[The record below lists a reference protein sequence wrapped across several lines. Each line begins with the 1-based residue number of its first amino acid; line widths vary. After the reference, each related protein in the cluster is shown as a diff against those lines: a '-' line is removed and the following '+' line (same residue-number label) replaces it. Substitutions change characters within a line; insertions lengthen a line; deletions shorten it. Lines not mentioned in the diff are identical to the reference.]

1 MATFG
6 FGVPYIATMPVFSY
20 GLNPFYNTLTR
31 TSAFFDTKTQKPSK
45 YSQTDNTAS
54 DKKTN
59 KGKAVN
65 VLSDRGSGKAGWGA
79 PSTSGIGNVSSK
91 NSMSSTHTDK
101 AVNDLAVS
109 GLQDIGLDMAQAAAL
124 TAGLGTMVGAT
135 PSQVAQASMHSAFSS
150 MPNAL
155 AGYVGRLGAT
165 SLGAAP
171 STPVGKMSPAVVGGI
186 LGSIAGPIGGLL
198 GGLIGPTVVG
208 LAEDALGVRSME
220 DVRDALE
227 DTVGTFS
234 GRRMGQA
241 FSDAYD
247 KTKTVTPSFNYAVD
261 SMSMSPTQ
269 KNVAKTSF
277 SNALDKSFS
286 SKSKDQLG
294 DVARNIGIAPAV
306 AYAGAMSSLGS
317 FGAETDP
324 TGGLHGAVDSISDTV
339 AAVNDA
345 YSNAMS
351 SFGGP
356 AQSAQQTIAPSDD
369 RAAMAMAN
377 AMNEVAQQAAEPG
390 SYNSPSAD
398 PSASPNGSP
407 SNGRSGDQGSSPS
420 DNDGGENGGSESP
433 GGDIGGGYGS
443 DQGGY
448 GTGVGGDIG
457 GGAMSHGSAK
467 GNFGGIGGFGDIG
480 GGWGGDSSSDSGDSS
495 SGSSSG
501 GDSDDDGGDMGGPG
515 GYGGGW

>member
-1 MATFG
+1 MVTFG

-20 GLNPFYNTLTR
+20 GLNPFHNTLTR

-155 AGYVGRLGAT
+155 VGYAGRLGAT
-165 SLGAAP
+165 ALGAAP

-186 LGSIAGPIGGLL
+186 LGSVAGPIGGLL

-220 DVRDALE
+220 DVRDAME

-277 SNALDKSFS
+277 SNALGKSFS
-286 SKSKDQLG
+286 SMSKDKLG
-294 DVARNIGIAPAV
+294 DVARNIGITPAA
-306 AYAGAMSSLGS
+306 AYAGAMANLGS
-317 FGAETDP
+317 FGVETDP
-324 TGGLHGAVDSISDTV
+324 TGNLQGAIDSISDTIGE
-339 AAVNDA
+339 VNEA
-345 YSNAMS
+345 FSNAMS

-356 AQSAQQTIAPSDD
+356 TQSAPSAD
-369 RAAMAMAN
+369 RAAEAMSN
-377 AMNEVAQQAAEPG
+377 AMNEAAQQAAE
-390 SYNSPSAD
+390 SDSDNSPSAD
-398 PSASPNGSP
+398 TS
-407 SNGRSGDQGSSPS
+407 SSPS
-420 DNDGGENGGSESP
+420 DSPSDGSDGEQGDSSSSNDNGGGGSGDHDGF
-433 GGDIGGGYGS
+433 GGDNDSGGG
-443 DQGGY
+443 D
-448 GTGVGGDIG
+448 GDNG
-457 GGAMSHGSAK
+457 
-467 GNFGGIGGFGDIG
+467 GGFGDNNG
-480 GGWGGDSSSDSGDSS
+480 GPDGGSDSQGTGEGQAGDGTG
-495 SGSSSG
+495 SGANGQNDSG
-501 GDSDDDGGDMGGPG
+501 DDGGDTD
-515 GYGGGW
+515 GGW

>member
-31 TSAFFDTKTQKPSK
+31 TSIFGTKTQKPSK
-45 YSQTDNTAS
+45 YSQTDDAYL
-54 DKKTN
+54 DKKTT
-59 KGKAVN
+59 KDKAAN
-65 VLSDRGSGKAGWGA
+65 GLSDRGSGKAGWGVS
-79 PSTSGIGNVSSK
+79 STSGIGNVASK

-150 MPNAL
+150 VPNAL

-165 SLGAAP
+165 ALGAAP

-220 DVRDALE
+220 DVRDAME

-277 SNALDKSFS
+277 SNALGKSFS
-286 SKSKDQLG
+286 SMSKDKLG
-294 DVARNIGIAPAV
+294 DVARNIGITPAA
-306 AYAGAMSSLGS
+306 AYAGAMANLGS
-317 FGAETDP
+317 FGVETDP
-324 TGGLHGAVDSISDTV
+324 TGNLQGAIDSISDTIG
-339 AAVNDA
+339 AVNETF
-345 YSNAMS
+345 SNAMS

-356 AQSAQQTIAPSDD
+356 TQSAPSAD
-369 RAAMAMAN
+369 RAAEAMSN
-377 AMNEVAQQAAEPG
+377 AMSEAAQQAAEPD
-390 SYNSPSAD
+390 STNSPSAD
-398 PSASPNGSP
+398 TS
-407 SNGRSGDQGSSPS
+407 SSPS
-420 DNDGGENGGSESP
+420 DSP
-433 GGDIGGGYGS
+433 SDGS
-443 DQGGY
+443 DGEQ
-448 GTGVGGDIG
+448 
-457 GGAMSHGSAK
+457 
-467 GNFGGIGGFGDIG
+467 
-480 GGWGGDSSSDSGDSS
+480 GDSSSSNDNGGGGSGDNGGFGGDNDSG
-495 SGSSSG
+495 G
-501 GDSDDDGGDMGGPG
+501 GDGDNGGGLGDNNGGPNGGSDSQGTGEGQAGDGTGSGANGQNDSGDDGGDDGGDT
-515 GYGGGW
+515 GGGW

>member
-155 AGYVGRLGAT
+155 TGYAGRLGAT
-165 SLGAAP
+165 ALGAAP

-186 LGSIAGPIGGLL
+186 LGSVAGPIGGLL

-220 DVRDALE
+220 DVRDAME

-277 SNALDKSFS
+277 SNALGKSFS
-286 SKSKDQLG
+286 SMSKDKLG
-294 DVARNIGIAPAV
+294 DVARNIGITPAA
-306 AYAGAMSSLGS
+306 AYAGAMANLGS
-317 FGAETDP
+317 FGVETDP
-324 TGGLHGAVDSISDTV
+324 TGNLQGAIDSISDTIGE
-339 AAVNDA
+339 VNEA
-345 YSNAMS
+345 FSNAMS

-356 AQSAQQTIAPSDD
+356 TQSAPSAD
-369 RAAMAMAN
+369 RAAEAMSN
-377 AMNEVAQQAAEPG
+377 AMNEAAQQAAE
-390 SYNSPSAD
+390 SDSDNSPSAD
-398 PSASPNGSP
+398 TS
-407 SNGRSGDQGSSPS
+407 SSPS
-420 DNDGGENGGSESP
+420 DSPSDGSDGEQGDSSSSNDNGGGGSGDHDGF
-433 GGDIGGGYGS
+433 GGDNDSGGG
-443 DQGGY
+443 D
-448 GTGVGGDIG
+448 GDNG
-457 GGAMSHGSAK
+457 
-467 GNFGGIGGFGDIG
+467 GGFGDNNG
-480 GGWGGDSSSDSGDSS
+480 GPNGGSDSQGTGEGQAGDGTG
-495 SGSSSG
+495 SGANGQNDSG
-501 GDSDDDGGDMGGPG
+501 DDGGDDGGDTD
-515 GYGGGW
+515 GGW

>member
-54 DKKTN
+54 DKKTT
-59 KGKAVN
+59 KDKAAN
-65 VLSDRGSGKAGWGA
+65 GLSDRGSGKAGWGA
-79 PSTSGIGNVSSK
+79 PSTSDIGNVSSK

-155 AGYVGRLGAT
+155 AGYAGRLGAT
-165 SLGAAP
+165 ALGAAP

-220 DVRDALE
+220 DVRDAME

-261 SMSMSPTQ
+261 SMSMSPMQ

-277 SNALDKSFS
+277 SNALGKSFS
-286 SKSKDQLG
+286 SMSKDKLG
-294 DVARNIGIAPAV
+294 DVARNIGITPAA
-306 AYAGAMSSLGS
+306 AYAGAMANLGS
-317 FGAETDP
+317 FGVETDP
-324 TGGLHGAVDSISDTV
+324 TGNLQGAIDSISDTIGE
-339 AAVNDA
+339 VNEA
-345 YSNAMS
+345 FSNAMS

-356 AQSAQQTIAPSDD
+356 TQSAPSAD
-369 RAAMAMAN
+369 RAAEAMSN
-377 AMNEVAQQAAEPG
+377 AMNEAAQQAAE
-390 SYNSPSAD
+390 SDSDNSPSAD
-398 PSASPNGSP
+398 TS
-407 SNGRSGDQGSSPS
+407 SSPS
-420 DNDGGENGGSESP
+420 DSPSDGSDGEQGDSSSSNDNGGGGGSGDNDSS
-433 GGDIGGGYGS
+433 GGD
-443 DQGGY
+443 
-448 GTGVGGDIG
+448 GDNG
-457 GGAMSHGSAK
+457 
-467 GNFGGIGGFGDIG
+467 GGFGDNNG
-480 GGWGGDSSSDSGDSS
+480 GPDGGSDSQGTGEGQAGDGTG
-495 SGSSSG
+495 SGANGQNDSG
-501 GDSDDDGGDMGGPG
+501 DDGGDDGGDT
-515 GYGGGW
+515 GGGW

>member
-31 TSAFFDTKTQKPSK
+31 TSAFFDTKIQKPSK
-45 YSQTDNTAS
+45 YSQTDDTYL

-59 KGKAVN
+59 KGRAVSR
-65 VLSDRGSGKAGWGA
+65 LSDRGSGKAGWGA
-79 PSTSGIGNVSSK
+79 PSTSDIGNVSSK

-155 AGYVGRLGAT
+155 AGYAGRLGAT
-165 SLGAAP
+165 ALGAAP

-241 FSDAYD
+241 FLDAYD

-269 KNVAKTSF
+269 KNIAKTSF
-277 SNALDKSFS
+277 SNALGKSFS
-286 SKSKDQLG
+286 SMSKDKLG
-294 DVARNIGIAPAV
+294 DVARNIGITPAA
-306 AYAGAMSSLGS
+306 AYAGAMANLGS
-317 FGAETDP
+317 FGVETDP
-324 TGGLHGAVDSISDTV
+324 TGSLQGAIDSISDTIGE
-339 AAVNDA
+339 VNEA
-345 YSNAMS
+345 FSNAMS

-356 AQSAQQTIAPSDD
+356 TQSAPSAD
-369 RAAMAMAN
+369 RAAEAMSN
-377 AMNEVAQQAAEPG
+377 AMNEAAQQAAE
-390 SYNSPSAD
+390 SASDNSPSAD
-398 PSASPNGSP
+398 TS
-407 SNGRSGDQGSSPS
+407 SSPS
-420 DNDGGENGGSESP
+420 DSPSDGSDGEQGDSSSSNDNSGGGSGDNDSG
-433 GGDIGGGYGS
+433 GGD
-443 DQGGY
+443 
-448 GTGVGGDIG
+448 GDNG
-457 GGAMSHGSAK
+457 
-467 GNFGGIGGFGDIG
+467 GGFGDNNG
-480 GGWGGDSSSDSGDSS
+480 GPDGGSDSQGTGEGQAGDGTG
-495 SGSSSG
+495 SGANGQNDSG
-501 GDSDDDGGDMGGPG
+501 DDGGDDGGDT
-515 GYGGGW
+515 GGGW

>member
-65 VLSDRGSGKAGWGA
+65 VLSDRGSDKAGWGA

-155 AGYVGRLGAT
+155 AGYAGRLGAT
-165 SLGAAP
+165 ALGAAP

-186 LGSIAGPIGGLL
+186 LGSVAGPIGGLL

-220 DVRDALE
+220 DVRDAME

-277 SNALDKSFS
+277 SNALGKSFS
-286 SKSKDQLG
+286 SMSKDKLG
-294 DVARNIGIAPAV
+294 DVARNIGITPAA
-306 AYAGAMSSLGS
+306 AYAGAMANLGS
-317 FGAETDP
+317 FGVETDP
-324 TGGLHGAVDSISDTV
+324 TGNLQGAIDSISDTIGE
-339 AAVNDA
+339 VNEA
-345 YSNAMS
+345 FSNAMS

-356 AQSAQQTIAPSDD
+356 TQSAPSAD
-369 RAAMAMAN
+369 RAAEAMSN
-377 AMNEVAQQAAEPG
+377 AMNEAAQQAAE
-390 SYNSPSAD
+390 SASDNSPSAD
-398 PSASPNGSP
+398 TS
-407 SNGRSGDQGSSPS
+407 SSPS
-420 DNDGGENGGSESP
+420 DSPSDGSDGEQGDSSSSNDNSGGGSGDHDGF
-433 GGDIGGGYGS
+433 GGDNDSGGG
-443 DQGGY
+443 D
-448 GTGVGGDIG
+448 GDNG
-457 GGAMSHGSAK
+457 
-467 GNFGGIGGFGDIG
+467 GGFGDNTG
-480 GGWGGDSSSDSGDSS
+480 GPDGGSDSRGTGEGQAGDGTG
-495 SGSSSG
+495 SGANGQNDSG
-501 GDSDDDGGDMGGPG
+501 DDGGDDGGDT
-515 GYGGGW
+515 GGGW

>member
-65 VLSDRGSGKAGWGA
+65 VLSDRGSDKAGWGA

-124 TAGLGTMVGAT
+124 TAGLGTMVGVT

-155 AGYVGRLGAT
+155 AGYAGRLGAT
-165 SLGAAP
+165 ALGAAP

-186 LGSIAGPIGGLL
+186 LGSVAGPIGGLL

-220 DVRDALE
+220 DVRDAME

-277 SNALDKSFS
+277 SNALGKSFS
-286 SKSKDQLG
+286 SMSKDKLG
-294 DVARNIGIAPAV
+294 DVARNIGITPAA
-306 AYAGAMSSLGS
+306 AYAGAMANLGS
-317 FGAETDP
+317 FGVETDP
-324 TGGLHGAVDSISDTV
+324 TGNLQGAIDSISDTIGE
-339 AAVNDA
+339 VNEA
-345 YSNAMS
+345 FSNAMS

-356 AQSAQQTIAPSDD
+356 TQSAPSAD
-369 RAAMAMAN
+369 RAAEAMSN
-377 AMNEVAQQAAEPG
+377 AMSEAAQQAAEPD
-390 SYNSPSAD
+390 SANSPSAD
-398 PSASPNGSP
+398 SS
-407 SNGRSGDQGSSPS
+407 SSPS
-420 DNDGGENGGSESP
+420 DSP
-433 GGDIGGGYGS
+433 SDGS
-443 DQGGY
+443 DGEQ
-448 GTGVGGDIG
+448 
-457 GGAMSHGSAK
+457 
-467 GNFGGIGGFGDIG
+467 
-480 GGWGGDSSSDSGDSS
+480 GDSSSSNDNGGGGSGDNGGFGGDNDSG
-495 SGSSSG
+495 G
-501 GDSDDDGGDMGGPG
+501 GDGDNGGGLGDNNGGPNGGSDSQGTGEGQAGDGTGSGANGQNDSGDDGGDDGGDT
-515 GYGGGW
+515 GGGW

>member
-31 TSAFFDTKTQKPSK
+31 TSAFFDTKIQKPSK
-45 YSQTDNTAS
+45 YSQTDDTYL

-59 KGKAVN
+59 KGRAVSR
-65 VLSDRGSGKAGWGA
+65 LSDRGSGKAGWGA
-79 PSTSGIGNVSSK
+79 PSTSDIGNVSSK

-155 AGYVGRLGAT
+155 AGYAGRLGAT
-165 SLGAAP
+165 ALGAAP

-269 KNVAKTSF
+269 KNIAKTSF
-277 SNALDKSFS
+277 SNALGKSFS
-286 SKSKDQLG
+286 SMSKDKLG
-294 DVARNIGIAPAV
+294 DVARNIGITPAA
-306 AYAGAMSSLGS
+306 AYAGAMANLGS
-317 FGAETDP
+317 FGVETDP
-324 TGGLHGAVDSISDTV
+324 TGSLQGAIDSISDTIGEV
-339 AAVNDA
+339 DDA
-345 YSNAMS
+345 FSNAMS

-356 AQSAQQTIAPSDD
+356 TQSAPSAD
-369 RAAMAMAN
+369 RAAEAMSN
-377 AMNEVAQQAAEPG
+377 AMNEAAQQAAE
-390 SYNSPSAD
+390 SASDNSPSAD
-398 PSASPNGSP
+398 TS
-407 SNGRSGDQGSSPS
+407 SSPS
-420 DNDGGENGGSESP
+420 DSPSDGSDGEQGDSSSSNDNSGGGSGDNDSG
-433 GGDIGGGYGS
+433 GGD
-443 DQGGY
+443 
-448 GTGVGGDIG
+448 GDNG
-457 GGAMSHGSAK
+457 
-467 GNFGGIGGFGDIG
+467 GGFGDNNG
-480 GGWGGDSSSDSGDSS
+480 GPDGGSDSQGTGEGQAGDGTG
-495 SGSSSG
+495 SGANGQNDSG
-501 GDSDDDGGDMGGPG
+501 DDGGDDGGDTD
-515 GYGGGW
+515 GGW

>member
-31 TSAFFDTKTQKPSK
+31 TPAFFDTKTHKPSK
-45 YSQTDNTAS
+45 YSQTDDTYL
-54 DKKTN
+54 DKKTT
-59 KGKAVN
+59 KDKAAN
-65 VLSDRGSGKAGWGA
+65 GLSDRGSGKAGWGA

-155 AGYVGRLGAT
+155 AGYAGRLGAT
-165 SLGAAP
+165 ALGAAP

-198 GGLIGPTVVG
+198 GGLIGPSVVG
-208 LAEDALGVRSME
+208 FVEDALDARPME

-277 SNALDKSFS
+277 SNALGKSFS
-286 SKSKDQLG
+286 GMSKDKLG
-294 DVARNIGIAPAV
+294 DVARNIGITPAA
-306 AYAGAMSSLGS
+306 AYAGAMANLGS
-317 FGAETDP
+317 FGVETDP
-324 TGGLHGAVDSISDTV
+324 TGSLQGAIDSISDTIGE
-339 AAVNDA
+339 VNEA
-345 YSNAMS
+345 FSNAMS

-356 AQSAQQTIAPSDD
+356 TQSAPSAD
-369 RAAMAMAN
+369 RAAEAMSN
-377 AMNEVAQQAAEPG
+377 AMNEAAQQAAE
-390 SYNSPSAD
+390 SDSDNSPSAD
-398 PSASPNGSP
+398 TS
-407 SNGRSGDQGSSPS
+407 SSPS
-420 DNDGGENGGSESP
+420 DSP
-433 GGDIGGGYGS
+433 SDGS
-443 DQGGY
+443 DGEQ
-448 GTGVGGDIG
+448 
-457 GGAMSHGSAK
+457 
-467 GNFGGIGGFGDIG
+467 
-480 GGWGGDSSSDSGDSS
+480 GDSSSSNDNGGGGSGDNDGFGGDNDSG
-495 SGSSSG
+495 G
-501 GDSDDDGGDMGGPG
+501 GDGDNGGGPGDNNGGPNGGSDSQGTGEGQAGDGTGSGANGQNDGGDDGGDT
-515 GYGGGW
+515 GGGW

>member
-155 AGYVGRLGAT
+155 AGYAGRLGAT
-165 SLGAAP
+165 ALGAAP

-186 LGSIAGPIGGLL
+186 LGSVAGPIGGLL

-208 LAEDALGVRSME
+208 LAEDALDARPME
-220 DVRDALE
+220 DVRDAME
-227 DTVGTFS
+227 DTVGAFS

-277 SNALDKSFS
+277 SNALGKSFS
-286 SKSKDQLG
+286 SMSKDKLG
-294 DVARNIGIAPAV
+294 DVARNIGITPAA
-306 AYAGAMSSLGS
+306 AYAGAMANLGS
-317 FGAETDP
+317 FGVETDP
-324 TGGLHGAVDSISDTV
+324 TGNLQGAIDSISDTIGE
-339 AAVNDA
+339 VNEA
-345 YSNAMS
+345 FSNAMS

-356 AQSAQQTIAPSDD
+356 TQSAPSAD
-369 RAAMAMAN
+369 RAAESMSN
-377 AMNEVAQQAAEPG
+377 AMNEAAQQAAE
-390 SYNSPSAD
+390 SASDNSPSAD
-398 PSASPNGSP
+398 TS
-407 SNGRSGDQGSSPS
+407 SSPS
-420 DNDGGENGGSESP
+420 DSPSDGSDGEQGDSSSSNDNSGGGSGDNDSG
-433 GGDIGGGYGS
+433 GGD
-443 DQGGY
+443 
-448 GTGVGGDIG
+448 GDNG
-457 GGAMSHGSAK
+457 
-467 GNFGGIGGFGDIG
+467 GGFGDNNG
-480 GGWGGDSSSDSGDSS
+480 GPDGGSDSQGTGEGQAGDGTG
-495 SGSSSG
+495 SGANGQNDSG
-501 GDSDDDGGDMGGPG
+501 DDGGDDGGDTD
-515 GYGGGW
+515 GGW

>member
-31 TSAFFDTKTQKPSK
+31 TSIFDTKIQKPSK
-45 YSQTDNTAS
+45 YSQTDDTYL

-59 KGKAVN
+59 KGRAVSR
-65 VLSDRGSGKAGWGA
+65 LSDRGSGKAGWGA
-79 PSTSGIGNVSSK
+79 PSTSDIGNVSSK

-109 GLQDIGLDMAQAAAL
+109 GLQDIGLDMAKAAAL
-124 TAGLGTMVGAT
+124 TAGIGTMVGAT

-155 AGYVGRLGAT
+155 AGYAGRLGAT
-165 SLGAAP
+165 ALGAAP

-220 DVRDALE
+220 DVRDAME

-261 SMSMSPTQ
+261 SMSMSPMQ

-277 SNALDKSFS
+277 SNALGKSFS
-286 SKSKDQLG
+286 SMSKDKLG
-294 DVARNIGIAPAV
+294 DVARNIGITPAA
-306 AYAGAMSSLGS
+306 AYAGAMANLGS
-317 FGAETDP
+317 FGVETDP
-324 TGGLHGAVDSISDTV
+324 TGSLQGAIDSISDTIGE
-339 AAVNDA
+339 VNEA
-345 YSNAMS
+345 FSNAMS

-356 AQSAQQTIAPSDD
+356 TQSTPSAD
-369 RAAMAMAN
+369 RAAEAMSN
-377 AMNEVAQQAAEPG
+377 AMNEAAQQAAE
-390 SYNSPSAD
+390 SDSDNSPSAD
-398 PSASPNGSP
+398 SS
-407 SNGRSGDQGSSPS
+407 SSPS
-420 DNDGGENGGSESP
+420 DSPSDGSDGEQGGPSSNDNGGGGSGDHDGFGGDNDSGGDGDNGGGPGDNNGGPNGGSDS
-433 GGDIGGGYGS
+433 
-443 DQGGY
+443 Q
-448 GTGVGGDIG
+448 GTGEGQAGDG
-457 GGAMSHGSAK
+457 TGSGANGQ
-467 GNFGGIGGFGDIG
+467 N
-480 GGWGGDSSSDSGDSS
+480 DSG
-495 SGSSSG
+495 
-501 GDSDDDGGDMGGPG
+501 DDGGDTD
-515 GYGGGW
+515 GGW

>member
-1 MATFG
+1 MVTFD

-155 AGYVGRLGAT
+155 VGYAGRLGAT
-165 SLGAAP
+165 ALGAAP

-186 LGSIAGPIGGLL
+186 LGSVAGPIGGLL

-220 DVRDALE
+220 DVRDAME

-277 SNALDKSFS
+277 SNALGKSFS
-286 SKSKDQLG
+286 SMSKDKLG
-294 DVARNIGIAPAV
+294 DVARNIGITPAA
-306 AYAGAMSSLGS
+306 AYAGAMANLGS
-317 FGAETDP
+317 FGVETDP
-324 TGGLHGAVDSISDTV
+324 TGNLQGAIDSISDTIGE
-339 AAVNDA
+339 VNEA
-345 YSNAMS
+345 FSNAMS

-356 AQSAQQTIAPSDD
+356 TQSAPSAD
-369 RAAMAMAN
+369 RAAEAMSN
-377 AMNEVAQQAAEPG
+377 AMNEAAQQAAE
-390 SYNSPSAD
+390 SDSDNSPSAD
-398 PSASPNGSP
+398 TS
-407 SNGRSGDQGSSPS
+407 SSPS
-420 DNDGGENGGSESP
+420 DSPSDGSDGEQGDSSSSNDNGGGGSGDHDGF
-433 GGDIGGGYGS
+433 GGDNDSGGG
-443 DQGGY
+443 D
-448 GTGVGGDIG
+448 GDNG
-457 GGAMSHGSAK
+457 
-467 GNFGGIGGFGDIG
+467 GGFGDNNG
-480 GGWGGDSSSDSGDSS
+480 GPDGGSDSQGTGEGQAGDGTG
-495 SGSSSG
+495 SGANGQNDSG
-501 GDSDDDGGDMGGPG
+501 DDGGDDGGDTD
-515 GYGGGW
+515 GGW

>member
-6 FGVPYIATMPVFSY
+6 FGVPYIATMPIFSY
-20 GLNPFYNTLTR
+20 GLNPFYNILTR
-31 TSAFFDTKTQKPSK
+31 TSIFDTKTQKPSK
-45 YSQTDNTAS
+45 YSQTDNTTL

-150 MPNAL
+150 VPNAL
-155 AGYVGRLGAT
+155 AGYAGRLGAT
-165 SLGAAP
+165 ALGATP
-171 STPVGKMSPAVVGGI
+171 STPVGQMSPAVVGGI
-186 LGSIAGPIGGLL
+186 LGSVAGPIGGLL

-220 DVRDALE
+220 DVRDAME

-277 SNALDKSFS
+277 SNALGKSFS
-286 SKSKDQLG
+286 SMSKDKLG
-294 DVARNIGIAPAV
+294 DVARNVGITPAA
-306 AYAGAMSSLGS
+306 AYAGAMSNLGS
-317 FGAETDP
+317 FGVETDP
-324 TGGLHGAVDSISDTV
+324 TGNLQGAIDSISDTIGE
-339 AAVNDA
+339 VNESF
-345 YSNAMS
+345 SNAMS

-356 AQSAQQTIAPSDD
+356 TQSAPSAD
-369 RAAMAMAN
+369 RAAEAMSN
-377 AMNEVAQQAAEPG
+377 AMNEAAQQAAE
-390 SYNSPSAD
+390 SASDNSPSAD
-398 PSASPNGSP
+398 TS
-407 SNGRSGDQGSSPS
+407 SSPS
-420 DNDGGENGGSESP
+420 DSPSDGSDGEQGDSSSSNDNSGGGSGDNDSG
-433 GGDIGGGYGS
+433 GGD
-443 DQGGY
+443 
-448 GTGVGGDIG
+448 GDNG
-457 GGAMSHGSAK
+457 
-467 GNFGGIGGFGDIG
+467 GGFGDNNG
-480 GGWGGDSSSDSGDSS
+480 GPDGGSDSQGTGEGQAGDGTG
-495 SGSSSG
+495 SGANGQNDSG
-501 GDSDDDGGDMGGPG
+501 DDGGDDGGDT
-515 GYGGGW
+515 GGGW

>member
-65 VLSDRGSGKAGWGA
+65 VLSDRGSDKAGWGA

-155 AGYVGRLGAT
+155 AGYAGRLGAT
-165 SLGAAP
+165 ALGAAP

-186 LGSIAGPIGGLL
+186 LGSVAGPIGGLL

-220 DVRDALE
+220 DVRDAME

-277 SNALDKSFS
+277 SNALGKSFS
-286 SKSKDQLG
+286 SMSKDKLG
-294 DVARNIGIAPAV
+294 DVARNIGITPAA
-306 AYAGAMSSLGS
+306 AYAGAMANLGS
-317 FGAETDP
+317 FGVETDP
-324 TGGLHGAVDSISDTV
+324 TGNLQGAIDSISDTIGE
-339 AAVNDA
+339 VNEA
-345 YSNAMS
+345 FSNAMS

-356 AQSAQQTIAPSDD
+356 TQSAPSAD
-369 RAAMAMAN
+369 RAAEAMSN
-377 AMNEVAQQAAEPG
+377 AMNEAAQQAAE
-390 SYNSPSAD
+390 SASDNSPSAD
-398 PSASPNGSP
+398 TS
-407 SNGRSGDQGSSPS
+407 SSPS
-420 DNDGGENGGSESP
+420 DSPSDGSDGEQGDSSSSNDNSGGGSGDHDGF
-433 GGDIGGGYGS
+433 GGDNDSGGG
-443 DQGGY
+443 D
-448 GTGVGGDIG
+448 GDNG
-457 GGAMSHGSAK
+457 
-467 GNFGGIGGFGDIG
+467 GGFGDNNG
-480 GGWGGDSSSDSGDSS
+480 GPDGGSDSQGTGEGQAGDGTG
-495 SGSSSG
+495 SGANGQNDSG
-501 GDSDDDGGDMGGPG
+501 DDGGDDGGDT
-515 GYGGGW
+515 GGGW

>member
-65 VLSDRGSGKAGWGA
+65 VLSDRGSDKAGWGA

-155 AGYVGRLGAT
+155 AGYAGRLGAT
-165 SLGAAP
+165 ALGAAP

-186 LGSIAGPIGGLL
+186 LGSVAGPIGGLL

-220 DVRDALE
+220 DVRDAME

-277 SNALDKSFS
+277 SNALGKSFS
-286 SKSKDQLG
+286 SMSKDKLG
-294 DVARNIGIAPAV
+294 DVARNIGITPAA
-306 AYAGAMSSLGS
+306 AYAGAMANLGS
-317 FGAETDP
+317 FGVETDP
-324 TGGLHGAVDSISDTV
+324 TGSLQGAIDSISDTIGE
-339 AAVNDA
+339 VNEA
-345 YSNAMS
+345 FSNAMS

-356 AQSAQQTIAPSDD
+356 TQSAPSAD
-369 RAAMAMAN
+369 RAAEAMSN
-377 AMNEVAQQAAEPG
+377 AMSEAAQQAAE
-390 SYNSPSAD
+390 SASDNSPSAD
-398 PSASPNGSP
+398 TS
-407 SNGRSGDQGSSPS
+407 SSPS
-420 DNDGGENGGSESP
+420 DSPSDGSDGEQGDSSSSNDNGGGGSGDHDGF
-433 GGDIGGGYGS
+433 GGDNDSGGG
-443 DQGGY
+443 D
-448 GTGVGGDIG
+448 GDNG
-457 GGAMSHGSAK
+457 
-467 GNFGGIGGFGDIG
+467 GGFGDNNG
-480 GGWGGDSSSDSGDSS
+480 GPDGGSDSQGTGEGQAGDGTG
-495 SGSSSG
+495 SGANGQNDSG
-501 GDSDDDGGDMGGPG
+501 DDGGDDGGDTD
-515 GYGGGW
+515 GGW

>member
-54 DKKTN
+54 DKKTT
-59 KGKAVN
+59 KDKAVN

-150 MPNAL
+150 VPNAL
-155 AGYVGRLGAT
+155 AGYAGRLGAT
-165 SLGAAP
+165 ALGAAP

-220 DVRDALE
+220 DVRDAME

-247 KTKTVTPSFNYAVD
+247 KTKTVTPSFNYAID

-277 SNALDKSFS
+277 SNALGKSFS
-286 SKSKDQLG
+286 SMSKDKLG
-294 DVARNIGIAPAV
+294 DVARNIGITPAA
-306 AYAGAMSSLGS
+306 AYAGAMANLGS
-317 FGAETDP
+317 FGVETDP
-324 TGGLHGAVDSISDTV
+324 TGNLQGAIDSISDTIGT
-339 AAVNDA
+339 VNEA
-345 YSNAMS
+345 FSNAMS

-356 AQSAQQTIAPSDD
+356 TQSAPSTD
-369 RAAMAMAN
+369 RAAEAMSN
-377 AMNEVAQQAAEPG
+377 AMNEAAQQAAE
-390 SYNSPSAD
+390 SDSDNSPSAD
-398 PSASPNGSP
+398 TS
-407 SNGRSGDQGSSPS
+407 SSPS
-420 DNDGGENGGSESP
+420 DSPSDGSDGEQGDSSSSNDNGGGGGSGDNDSS
-433 GGDIGGGYGS
+433 GGD
-443 DQGGY
+443 
-448 GTGVGGDIG
+448 GDNG
-457 GGAMSHGSAK
+457 
-467 GNFGGIGGFGDIG
+467 GGFGDNNG
-480 GGWGGDSSSDSGDSS
+480 GPDGGSDSQGTGEGQAGDGTG
-495 SGSSSG
+495 SGANGQNDSG
-501 GDSDDDGGDMGGPG
+501 DDGGDDGGDT
-515 GYGGGW
+515 GGGW

>member
-31 TSAFFDTKTQKPSK
+31 TSIFGTKTQKPSK
-45 YSQTDNTAS
+45 YSQTDNTTL

-65 VLSDRGSGKAGWGA
+65 VLSNRGSGKAGWGA

-101 AVNDLAVS
+101 AVNDSAVS

-135 PSQVAQASMHSAFSS
+135 PSQVAQASIHSAFSS

-155 AGYVGRLGAT
+155 AGYAGRLGAT
-165 SLGAAP
+165 AIGAAP
-171 STPVGKMSPAVVGGI
+171 STPVGKMSSAVVGGI
-186 LGSIAGPIGGLL
+186 LGSVAGPIGGLL

-220 DVRDALE
+220 DVRDAME

-277 SNALDKSFS
+277 SNALGKSFS
-286 SKSKDQLG
+286 SMSKDKLG
-294 DVARNIGIAPAV
+294 DVARNIGITPAA
-306 AYAGAMSSLGS
+306 AYAGAMANLGS
-317 FGAETDP
+317 FGVETDP
-324 TGGLHGAVDSISDTV
+324 TGNLQGAIDSISDTIGE
-339 AAVNDA
+339 VNEA
-345 YSNAMS
+345 FSNAMS

-356 AQSAQQTIAPSDD
+356 TQSAPSAD
-369 RAAMAMAN
+369 RAAEAMSN
-377 AMNEVAQQAAEPG
+377 AMNEAAQQAAE
-390 SYNSPSAD
+390 SASDNSPSAD
-398 PSASPNGSP
+398 TS
-407 SNGRSGDQGSSPS
+407 SSPS
-420 DNDGGENGGSESP
+420 DSPSDGSDGEQGDSSSSNDNSGGGSGDNDSG
-433 GGDIGGGYGS
+433 GGD
-443 DQGGY
+443 
-448 GTGVGGDIG
+448 GDNG
-457 GGAMSHGSAK
+457 
-467 GNFGGIGGFGDIG
+467 GGFGDNNG
-480 GGWGGDSSSDSGDSS
+480 GPDGGSDSQGTGEGQAGDGTG
-495 SGSSSG
+495 SGANGQNDSG
-501 GDSDDDGGDMGGPG
+501 DDGGDDGGDT
-515 GYGGGW
+515 GGGW

>member
-155 AGYVGRLGAT
+155 AGYAGRLGAT
-165 SLGAAP
+165 ALGAAP

-220 DVRDALE
+220 DVRDAME
-227 DTVGTFS
+227 DTIGTFS

-277 SNALDKSFS
+277 SNALGKSFS
-286 SKSKDQLG
+286 SMSKDKLG
-294 DVARNIGIAPAV
+294 DVARNIGITPAA
-306 AYAGAMSSLGS
+306 AYAGAMANLGS
-317 FGAETDP
+317 FGVETDP
-324 TGGLHGAVDSISDTV
+324 TGSLQGAIDSISDTIGT
-339 AAVNDA
+339 VNEA
-345 YSNAMS
+345 FSNAMS

-356 AQSAQQTIAPSDD
+356 TQSAPSTD
-369 RAAMAMAN
+369 RAAEAMSN
-377 AMNEVAQQAAEPG
+377 AMNEAAQQAAE
-390 SYNSPSAD
+390 SDSDNSPSAD
-398 PSASPNGSP
+398 TS
-407 SNGRSGDQGSSPS
+407 SSPS
-420 DNDGGENGGSESP
+420 DSP
-433 GGDIGGGYGS
+433 SDGS
-443 DQGGY
+443 DGEQ
-448 GTGVGGDIG
+448 
-457 GGAMSHGSAK
+457 
-467 GNFGGIGGFGDIG
+467 
-480 GGWGGDSSSDSGDSS
+480 GDSSSSNDNGGGGSGDNDGFGGDNDSG
-495 SGSSSG
+495 G
-501 GDSDDDGGDMGGPG
+501 GDGDNGGGLGDNNGGPNGGSDSQGTGEGQAGDGTGSGANGQNDSGDDGGDDGGDT
-515 GYGGGW
+515 GGGW

>member
-65 VLSDRGSGKAGWGA
+65 VLSDRGSDKAGWGA

-155 AGYVGRLGAT
+155 AGYAGRLGAT
-165 SLGAAP
+165 ALGAAP

-186 LGSIAGPIGGLL
+186 LGSVAGPIGGLL

-220 DVRDALE
+220 DVRDAME

-277 SNALDKSFS
+277 SNALGKSFS
-286 SKSKDQLG
+286 SMSKDKLG
-294 DVARNIGIAPAV
+294 DVARNIGITPAA
-306 AYAGAMSSLGS
+306 AYAGAMANLGS
-317 FGAETDP
+317 FGVETDP
-324 TGGLHGAVDSISDTV
+324 TGSLQGAIDSISDTIGE
-339 AAVNDA
+339 VNESF
-345 YSNAMS
+345 SNAMS
-351 SFGGP
+351 SFGGLT
-356 AQSAQQTIAPSDD
+356 QSAPSAD
-369 RAAMAMAN
+369 RAAEAMSN
-377 AMNEVAQQAAEPG
+377 AMSEAAQQAAEPD
-390 SYNSPSAD
+390 STNSPSAD
-398 PSASPNGSP
+398 TS
-407 SNGRSGDQGSSPS
+407 SSPS
-420 DNDGGENGGSESP
+420 DSPSDGSDGEQGDSSSSNDNSGGGSGDHGGF
-433 GGDIGGGYGS
+433 GGDNDSGGG
-443 DQGGY
+443 D
-448 GTGVGGDIG
+448 GDNG
-457 GGAMSHGSAK
+457 
-467 GNFGGIGGFGDIG
+467 GGFGDNNG
-480 GGWGGDSSSDSGDSS
+480 GPDGGSDSQGTGEGQAGDGTG
-495 SGSSSG
+495 SGANGQNDSG
-501 GDSDDDGGDMGGPG
+501 DDGGDDGGDTD
-515 GYGGGW
+515 GGW

>member
-31 TSAFFDTKTQKPSK
+31 TSAFFDTKIQKPSK

-65 VLSDRGSGKAGWGA
+65 VLSDRGSGKASWGA

-155 AGYVGRLGAT
+155 AGYAGRLGAT
-165 SLGAAP
+165 ALGAAP

-186 LGSIAGPIGGLL
+186 LGSVAGPIGGLL

-277 SNALDKSFS
+277 SNALGKSFS
-286 SKSKDQLG
+286 SMSKDKLG
-294 DVARNIGIAPAV
+294 DVARNIGITPAA
-306 AYAGAMSSLGS
+306 AYAGAMANLGS
-317 FGAETDP
+317 FGVETDP
-324 TGGLHGAVDSISDTV
+324 TGNLQGAIDSISDTIG
-339 AAVNDA
+339 AVNETF
-345 YSNAMS
+345 SNAMS

-356 AQSAQQTIAPSDD
+356 TQSAPSAD
-369 RAAMAMAN
+369 RAAEAMSN
-377 AMNEVAQQAAEPG
+377 AMSEAAQQATE
-390 SYNSPSAD
+390 SDSDNSPSAD
-398 PSASPNGSP
+398 TS
-407 SNGRSGDQGSSPS
+407 SSPS
-420 DNDGGENGGSESP
+420 DSP
-433 GGDIGGGYGS
+433 SDGS
-443 DQGGY
+443 DGEQ
-448 GTGVGGDIG
+448 
-457 GGAMSHGSAK
+457 
-467 GNFGGIGGFGDIG
+467 
-480 GGWGGDSSSDSGDSS
+480 GDSSSSNDNGGGGSGDHDGFGGDNDSG
-495 SGSSSG
+495 G
-501 GDSDDDGGDMGGPG
+501 GDGDNGGGPGDNNGGPNGGSDSQGTGEGQAGDGTGSGANGQNDSGDDGGDDGGDT
-515 GYGGGW
+515 GGGW

>member
-31 TSAFFDTKTQKPSK
+31 TSAFFDTKIQKPSK
-45 YSQTDNTAS
+45 YSQTDDTYL

-59 KGKAVN
+59 KGRAVSR
-65 VLSDRGSGKAGWGA
+65 LSDRGSGKAGWGA
-79 PSTSGIGNVSSK
+79 PSTSDIGNVSSK

-155 AGYVGRLGAT
+155 AGYAGRLGAT
-165 SLGAAP
+165 ALGAAP

-269 KNVAKTSF
+269 KNIAKTSF
-277 SNALDKSFS
+277 SNALGKSFS
-286 SKSKDQLG
+286 SMSKDKLG
-294 DVARNIGIAPAV
+294 DVARNIGITPAA
-306 AYAGAMSSLGS
+306 AYAGAMANLGS
-317 FGAETDP
+317 FGVETDP
-324 TGGLHGAVDSISDTV
+324 TGSLQGAIDSISDTIGE
-339 AAVNDA
+339 VNETF
-345 YSNAMS
+345 SNAMS

-356 AQSAQQTIAPSDD
+356 TQSAPSAD
-369 RAAMAMAN
+369 RAAEAMSN
-377 AMNEVAQQAAEPG
+377 AMNEAAQQAAE
-390 SYNSPSAD
+390 SASDNSPSAD
-398 PSASPNGSP
+398 TS
-407 SNGRSGDQGSSPS
+407 SSPS
-420 DNDGGENGGSESP
+420 DSPSDGSDGEQGDSSSSNDNSGGGSGDNDSG
-433 GGDIGGGYGS
+433 GGD
-443 DQGGY
+443 
-448 GTGVGGDIG
+448 GDNG
-457 GGAMSHGSAK
+457 
-467 GNFGGIGGFGDIG
+467 GGFGDNNG
-480 GGWGGDSSSDSGDSS
+480 GPDGGSDSQGTGEGQAGDGTG
-495 SGSSSG
+495 SGANGQNDSG
-501 GDSDDDGGDMGGPG
+501 DDGGDDGGDT
-515 GYGGGW
+515 GGGW

>member
-155 AGYVGRLGAT
+155 AGYAGRLGAT
-165 SLGAAP
+165 ALGAAP

-186 LGSIAGPIGGLL
+186 LGSVAGPIGGLL

-220 DVRDALE
+220 DVRDAME

-269 KNVAKTSF
+269 KNIAKTSF
-277 SNALDKSFS
+277 SNALGKSFS
-286 SKSKDQLG
+286 SMSKDKLG
-294 DVARNIGIAPAV
+294 DVARNIGITPAA
-306 AYAGAMSSLGS
+306 AYAGAMANLGS
-317 FGAETDP
+317 FGVETDP
-324 TGGLHGAVDSISDTV
+324 TGSLQGAIDSISDTIGE
-339 AAVNDA
+339 VNEA
-345 YSNAMS
+345 FSNAMS

-356 AQSAQQTIAPSDD
+356 TQSAPSAD
-369 RAAMAMAN
+369 RAAEAMSN
-377 AMNEVAQQAAEPG
+377 AMNEAAQQAAE
-390 SYNSPSAD
+390 SASDNSPSAD
-398 PSASPNGSP
+398 TS
-407 SNGRSGDQGSSPS
+407 SSPS
-420 DNDGGENGGSESP
+420 DSPSDGSDGEQGDSSSSNDNSGGGSGDNDSGGGDGDNGG
-433 GGDIGGGYGS
+433 GD
-443 DQGGY
+443 
-448 GTGVGGDIG
+448 GDNG
-457 GGAMSHGSAK
+457 
-467 GNFGGIGGFGDIG
+467 GGFGDNNG
-480 GGWGGDSSSDSGDSS
+480 GPDGGSDSQGTGEGQAGDGTG
-495 SGSSSG
+495 SGANGQNDSG
-501 GDSDDDGGDMGGPG
+501 DDGGDDGGDT
-515 GYGGGW
+515 GGGW

>member
-65 VLSDRGSGKAGWGA
+65 VLSDRGSDKAGWGA

-155 AGYVGRLGAT
+155 AGYAGRLGAT
-165 SLGAAP
+165 ALGAAP

-186 LGSIAGPIGGLL
+186 LGSVAGPIGGLL

-220 DVRDALE
+220 DVRDAME

-277 SNALDKSFS
+277 SNALGKSFS
-286 SKSKDQLG
+286 SMSKDKLG
-294 DVARNIGIAPAV
+294 DVARNIGITPAA
-306 AYAGAMSSLGS
+306 AYAGAMANLGS
-317 FGAETDP
+317 FGVETDP
-324 TGGLHGAVDSISDTV
+324 TGNLQGAIDSISDTIGE
-339 AAVNDA
+339 VNEA
-345 YSNAMS
+345 FSNAMS

-356 AQSAQQTIAPSDD
+356 TQSAPSAD
-369 RAAMAMAN
+369 RAAEAMSN
-377 AMNEVAQQAAEPG
+377 AMSEAAQQAAEPD
-390 SYNSPSAD
+390 SANSPSAD
-398 PSASPNGSP
+398 SS
-407 SNGRSGDQGSSPS
+407 SSPS
-420 DNDGGENGGSESP
+420 DSP
-433 GGDIGGGYGS
+433 SDGS
-443 DQGGY
+443 DGEQ
-448 GTGVGGDIG
+448 
-457 GGAMSHGSAK
+457 
-467 GNFGGIGGFGDIG
+467 
-480 GGWGGDSSSDSGDSS
+480 GDSSSSNDNGGGGSGDNGGFGGDNDSG
-495 SGSSSG
+495 G
-501 GDSDDDGGDMGGPG
+501 GDGDNGGGLGDNNGGPNGGSDSQGTGEGQAGDGTGSGANGQNDSGDDGGDDGGDT
-515 GYGGGW
+515 GGGW

>member
-1 MATFG
+1 MVTFG

-20 GLNPFYNTLTR
+20 GLNPFYNTFTR

-155 AGYVGRLGAT
+155 VGYAGRLGAT
-165 SLGAAP
+165 ALGAAP

-186 LGSIAGPIGGLL
+186 LGSVAGPIGGLL

-220 DVRDALE
+220 DVRDAME

-277 SNALDKSFS
+277 SNALGKSFS
-286 SKSKDQLG
+286 SMSKDKLG
-294 DVARNIGIAPAV
+294 DVARNIGITPAA
-306 AYAGAMSSLGS
+306 AYAGAMANLGS
-317 FGAETDP
+317 FGVETDP
-324 TGGLHGAVDSISDTV
+324 TGNLQGAIDSISDTIGE
-339 AAVNDA
+339 VNEA
-345 YSNAMS
+345 FSNAMS

-356 AQSAQQTIAPSDD
+356 TQSAPSAD
-369 RAAMAMAN
+369 RAAEAMSN
-377 AMNEVAQQAAEPG
+377 AMNEAAQQAAE
-390 SYNSPSAD
+390 SDSDNSPSAD
-398 PSASPNGSP
+398 TS
-407 SNGRSGDQGSSPS
+407 SSPS
-420 DNDGGENGGSESP
+420 DSP
-433 GGDIGGGYGS
+433 SDGS
-443 DQGGY
+443 DGEQ
-448 GTGVGGDIG
+448 
-457 GGAMSHGSAK
+457 
-467 GNFGGIGGFGDIG
+467 
-480 GGWGGDSSSDSGDSS
+480 GDSSSSNDNGGGGSGDHDGFGGDNDSG
-495 SGSSSG
+495 G
-501 GDSDDDGGDMGGPG
+501 GDGDNGGGLGDNNGGPDGGSDSQGTGEGQAGDGTGSGANGQNDGGDDGGDTD
-515 GYGGGW
+515 GGW

>member
-65 VLSDRGSGKAGWGA
+65 VLSDRGSDKAGWGA

-155 AGYVGRLGAT
+155 AGYAGRLGAT
-165 SLGAAP
+165 ALGAAP

-186 LGSIAGPIGGLL
+186 LGSVAGPIGGLL

-220 DVRDALE
+220 DVRDAME

-277 SNALDKSFS
+277 SNALGKSFS
-286 SKSKDQLG
+286 SMSKDKLG
-294 DVARNIGIAPAV
+294 DVARNIGITPAA
-306 AYAGAMSSLGS
+306 AYAGAMANLGS
-317 FGAETDP
+317 FGVETDP
-324 TGGLHGAVDSISDTV
+324 TGNLQGAIDSISDTIGE
-339 AAVNDA
+339 VNEA
-345 YSNAMS
+345 FSNAMS

-356 AQSAQQTIAPSDD
+356 TQSAPSAD
-369 RAAMAMAN
+369 RAAEAMSN
-377 AMNEVAQQAAEPG
+377 AMNEAAQQAAE
-390 SYNSPSAD
+390 SASDNSPSTD
-398 PSASPNGSP
+398 TS
-407 SNGRSGDQGSSPS
+407 SSPS
-420 DNDGGENGGSESP
+420 DSPSDGSDGEQGDSSSSNDNSGGGSGDHDGF
-433 GGDIGGGYGS
+433 GGDNDSGGG
-443 DQGGY
+443 D
-448 GTGVGGDIG
+448 GDNG
-457 GGAMSHGSAK
+457 
-467 GNFGGIGGFGDIG
+467 GGFGDNNG
-480 GGWGGDSSSDSGDSS
+480 GPDGGSDSQGTGEGQAGDGTG
-495 SGSSSG
+495 SGANGQNDSG
-501 GDSDDDGGDMGGPG
+501 DDGGDDGGDT
-515 GYGGGW
+515 GGGW

>member
-31 TSAFFDTKTQKPSK
+31 TSAFFDTKTQRPSK
-45 YSQTDNTAS
+45 HSQTDNTYL
-54 DKKTN
+54 DKKTT
-59 KGKAVN
+59 KDKAVSR
-65 VLSDRGSGKAGWGA
+65 LSDRGSGKAGWGA

-155 AGYVGRLGAT
+155 AGYAGRLGAT
-165 SLGAAP
+165 ALGAAP

-220 DVRDALE
+220 DVRDAME

-277 SNALDKSFS
+277 SNALGKSFS
-286 SKSKDQLG
+286 SMSKDKLG
-294 DVARNIGIAPAV
+294 DVARNIGITPAA
-306 AYAGAMSSLGS
+306 AYAGAMANLGS
-317 FGAETDP
+317 FGVETDP
-324 TGGLHGAVDSISDTV
+324 TGSLQGAIDSISDTIGE
-339 AAVNDA
+339 VNEA
-345 YSNAMS
+345 FSNAMS

-356 AQSAQQTIAPSDD
+356 TQSAPSTD
-369 RAAMAMAN
+369 RAAEAMSN
-377 AMNEVAQQAAEPG
+377 AMNEAAQQAAE
-390 SYNSPSAD
+390 SDSDNSPSAD
-398 PSASPNGSP
+398 TS
-407 SNGRSGDQGSSPS
+407 SSPS
-420 DNDGGENGGSESP
+420 DSPSDGSDGEQGDSSSSNNNGGGGGSGDNDSS
-433 GGDIGGGYGS
+433 GGD
-443 DQGGY
+443 
-448 GTGVGGDIG
+448 GDNG
-457 GGAMSHGSAK
+457 
-467 GNFGGIGGFGDIG
+467 GGFGDNNG
-480 GGWGGDSSSDSGDSS
+480 GPDGGSDSQGTGEGQAGDGTG
-495 SGSSSG
+495 SGANGQNDSG
-501 GDSDDDGGDMGGPG
+501 DDGGDDGGDT
-515 GYGGGW
+515 GGGW